1 MVDGTDSPDVTQ
13 RPSEETSVSENN
25 LVVLRGTLVADPRL
39 RELPSGSVLSQ
50 FDVTTRDDT
59 GTQSVP
65 VAWFEPPPSGVPAVA
80 GDDVVVIGSVRRR
93 FFRVGGATQSRTE
106 VIAEQV
112 IPARRSRQVGRS
124 LGAVRALLGEG

>member
-1 MVDGTDSPDVTQ
+1 M
-13 RPSEETSVSENN
+13 SENN

-39 RELPSGSVLSQ
+39 RELPSGRVLSQ
-50 FDVTTRDDT
+50 FDVTTRDDA

-65 VAWFEPPPSGVPAVA
+65 VAWFEPPKSGVPAVA
-80 GDDVVVIGSVRRR
+80 GDDVVVIGSVQRR

-112 IPARRSRQVGRS
+112 IPARRGRQVDRS

>member
-1 MVDGTDSPDVTQ
+1 M
-13 RPSEETSVSENN
+13 SENN

-65 VAWFEPPPSGVPAVA
+65 VAWFEPPKSGVPAVA
-80 GDDVVVIGSVRRR
+80 GEDVVVIGSVRRR
-93 FFRVGGATQSRTE
+93 FFRAGGATQSRTE

-124 LGAVRALLGEG
+124 LGTVRALLGEG